1 MKRKTFI
8 IISAIILVLILVIPM
23 PISPLRDGGTRE
35 YVALTYKVVDWNH
48 YYGDGKIFD
57 ETKIYF
63 FPDNFASI
71 TELANRELGG
81 IYDGILNNSSNE
93 E

>member
-1 MKRKTFI
+1 MKRKI
-8 IISAIILVLILVIPM
+8 VVICAIVLVLILIVPIPIG
-23 PISPLRDGGTRE
+23 PCLDGGTRE
-35 YVALTYKVVDWNH
+35 YVALTYKIVDWH
-48 YYGDGKIFD
+48 HLYDDGKIFD

>member
-1 MKRKTFI
+1 MKRKTI
-8 IISAIILVLILVIPM
+8 IIICAIVLVLILVIPM
-23 PISPLRDGGTRE
+23 PIAPCLDGGTRE
-35 YVALTYKVVDWNH
+35 YVALTYKVVDWH
-48 YYGDGKIFD
+48 HLYGDVKIFD

-81 IYDGILNNSSNE
+81 IYDDILNNSSNE

>member
-1 MKRKTFI
+1 MKRKTII

-23 PISPLRDGGTRE
+23 PISPMKDGGTRE
-35 YVALTYKVVDWNH
+35 YVALTYKVVDWH
-48 YYGDGKIFD
+48 HLYGDDKIFD
-57 ETKIYF
+57 ETKVYF

-81 IYDGILNNSSNE
+81 IYDELLNNSSNE
-93 E
+93 K